1 MKRSIIKE
9 EDDLFYL
16 IGSDSLLE
24 LRQWKEPRKY

>member
-1 MKRSIIKE
+1 MKRSIKE

-24 LRQWKEPRKY
+24 LRQWKEQGKY